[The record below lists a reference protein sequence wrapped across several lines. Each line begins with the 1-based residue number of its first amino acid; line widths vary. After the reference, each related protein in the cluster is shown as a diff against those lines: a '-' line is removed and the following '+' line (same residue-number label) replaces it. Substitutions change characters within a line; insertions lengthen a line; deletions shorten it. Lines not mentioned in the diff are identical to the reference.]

1 MKATSE
7 ELAIFVA
14 VVESGSFSRAAEQ
27 LGQANSAV
35 SRAVKKLEMK
45 LGVSLLNR
53 TTRQLSLTEEGERYF
68 RRVQQILQ
76 EMAAAETEIMES
88 RNTPRGL
95 LRIDAATPVMLHF
108 LMPLI
113 KPFRERYPEITL
125 SLVSSETFI
134 NLIER
139 KVDVA
144 IRAGTLTDSSLRARP
159 LFTSYRKIIASPD
172 YIARFGKPESVEEL
186 KQHLCLGFSEP
197 ISLNTWPIACSDG
210 QLHEIECGISSNS
223 GETLKQL
230 CLSGNGIACLSD
242 YMIDKEIARGELVE
256 LLADA
261 PTAAIAFSINGMV
274 KFEMPISRV
283 SPCFFSFQQCLHKFF
298 DRHGITRRWPVDQRQ
313 IDIIGTQF
321 FQALF
326 QAWD

>member
-7 ELAIFVA
+7 ELAIFVS

-27 LGQANSAV
+27 LGLANSAV

-76 EMAAAETEIMES
+76 EMAAAETELMET
-88 RNTPRGL
+88 RRTPRGL
-95 LRIDAATPVMLHF
+95 LRIDAATPVVLHL
-108 LMPLI
+108 LMPLV
-113 KPFRERYPEITL
+113 KPFRERYPEVTL

-159 LFTSYRKIIASPD
+159 LFTSYRKIVASPD
-172 YIARFGKPESVEEL
+172 YVAKHGAPQHVDAL
-186 KQHLCLGFSEP
+186 AQHLCLGFTEP
-197 ISLNTWPIACSDG
+197 VSLNTWPVARADG
-210 QLHEIECGISSNS
+210 QLYEIEVGLSSNS

-230 CLSGNGIACLSD
+230 SLTGNGIACLSD
-242 YMIDKEIARGELVE
+242 YMIDGEIARGELVE
-256 LLADA
+256 LLADRRLPVA
-261 PTAAIAFSINGMV
+261 MPFSAVYYSDRAVSTRIRAFIDFLSEQV
-274 KFEMPISRV
+274 
-283 SPCFFSFQQCLHKFF
+283 
-298 DRHGITRRWPVDQRQ
+298 TR
-313 IDIIGTQF
+313 
-321 FQALF
+321 
-326 QAWD
+326 

>member
-1 MKATSE
+1 MRATSE
-7 ELAIFVA
+7 EIAVFVA
-14 VVESGSFSRAAEQ
+14 VVESGSFSRAAER
-27 LGQANSAV
+27 LDQANSAV
-35 SRAVKKLEMK
+35 SRAVKKLESK

-68 RRVQQILQ
+68 RRMQGVLQ
-76 EMAAAETEIMES
+76 EMAAAENELMET
-88 RNTPRGL
+88 RLTPKGL
-95 LRIDAATPVMLHF
+95 LRIDAATPVVLHY

-144 IRAGTLTDSSLRARP
+144 IRAGTLSDSSLRAKS

-172 YIARFGKPESVEEL
+172 YIARYGRPETVEEL
-186 KQHLCLGFSEP
+186 NQHICLGFTEP
-197 ISLNTWPIACSDG
+197 QSLNTWPVSCCDG
-210 QLHEIECGISSNS
+210 QLHEINSGISSNS

-242 YMIDKEIARGELVE
+242 YMVDGEIESGQLIE
-256 LLADA
+256 LLADKR
-261 PTAAIAFSINGMV
+261 M
-274 KFEMPISRV
+274 
-283 SPCFFSFQQCLHKFF
+283 
-298 DRHGITRRWPVDQRQ
+298 PVDMPFSAVYYSDRAVSTRIRAF
-313 IDIIGTQF
+313 IDFLVEHEAQKKR
-321 FQALF
+321 
-326 QAWD
+326 

>member
-76 EMAAAETEIMES
+76 EMASAENELMET
-88 RNTPRGL
+88 RQTPRGL
-95 LRIDAATPVMLHF
+95 LRIDAATPVMLHL

-113 KPFRERYPEITL
+113 KPFRERYPEVTL

-159 LFTSYRKIIASPD
+159 LFASFRKIIASPA
-172 YIARFGKPESVEEL
+172 YL
-186 KQHLCLGFSEP
+186 KQYGIPQSTEDLKDHVCLGFSETS
-197 ISLNTWPIACSDG
+197 SLNRWPVAQADG
-210 QLHEIECGISSNS
+210 QLYDITSGLSSNS

-230 CLSGNGIACLSD
+230 CLTGNGIACLSD
-242 YMIDKEIARGELVE
+242 YMINKEIADGDFVE
-256 LLADA
+256 LLADKLL
-261 PTAAIAFSINGMV
+261 PI
-274 KFEMPISRV
+274 EMPFSAVYYSDRAV
-283 SPCFFSFQQCLHKFF
+283 S
-298 DRHGITRRWPVDQRQ
+298 TRIRAF
-313 IDIIGTQF
+313 IDFLSEHVKQPPKG
-321 FQALF
+321 L
-326 QAWD
+326 

>member
-1 MKATSE
+1 MKATSDE
-7 ELAIFVA
+7 IATFVA

-27 LGQANSAV
+27 LCLANSAI
-35 SRAVKKLEMK
+35 SRTVKKLEAK

-68 RRVQQILQ
+68 RRVQAILQ
-76 EMAAAETEIMES
+76 EMAAAENEIIETRHS
-88 RNTPRGL
+88 PRGP
-95 LRIDAATPVMLHF
+95 LRIDAATPVLLHY
-108 LMPLI
+108 LIPLI

-144 IRAGTLTDSSLRARP
+144 IRAGILIDSSLRARP

-172 YIARFGKPESVEEL
+172 YIARHGKPVEVGDL
-186 KQHLCLGFSEP
+186 RQHVCLGFTEP
-197 ISLNTWPIACSDG
+197 GSLNTWPVYCCDA
-210 QLHEIECGISSNS
+210 QLYEIEIGLSSNS

-242 YMIDKEIARGELVE
+242 YMVDREIERGDLVE
-256 LLADA
+256 LLADKRV
-261 PTAAIAFSINGMV
+261 PV
-274 KFEMPISRV
+274 EMPLNAVYYSDRAV
-283 SPCFFSFQQCLHKFF
+283 SARIRAFIDFLSEQC
-298 DRHGITRRWPVDQRQ
+298 RE
-313 IDIIGTQF
+313 
-321 FQALF
+321 
-326 QAWD
+326 

>member
-35 SRAVKKLEMK
+35 SRAVKKLETK

-68 RRVQQILQ
+68 RRVQLILQ
-76 EMAAAETEIMES
+76 EMAAAENEVMEHQH
-88 RNTPRGL
+88 TPRGL
-95 LRIDAATPVMLHF
+95 LRIDAATPVVLHF
-108 LMPLI
+108 LMPMI
-113 KPFRERYPEITL
+113 KPFRERYPEVTL

-144 IRAGTLTDSSLRARP
+144 IRVGTLTDSSLRARP
-159 LFTSYRKIIASPD
+159 LFKSSRRMIASPA
-172 YIARFGKPESVEEL
+172 YLAKQGTPQSVDDL
-186 KQHLCLGFSEP
+186 KHHTCLGFTEP
-197 ISLNTWPIACSDG
+197 DSLNVWPIACEDG
-210 QLHEIECGISSNS
+210 QLYEITSGISSNS
-223 GETLKQL
+223 GETLKYL

-242 YMIDKEIARGELVE
+242 YMTDKEIASGELFEV
-256 LLADA
+256 LADKRL
-261 PTAAIAFSINGMV
+261 PV
-274 KFEMPISRV
+274 EMPFSAVYYSDRAV
-283 SPCFFSFQQCLHKFF
+283 S
-298 DRHGITRRWPVDQRQ
+298 TRIRAFVDFLSEYVKQRQ
-313 IDIIGTQF
+313 RP
-321 FQALF
+321 
-326 QAWD
+326 

>member
-7 ELAIFVA
+7 ELTIFVA

-27 LGQANSAV
+27 LGQANSAI
-35 SRAVKKLEMK
+35 SRSVKKLEMK

-68 RRVQQILQ
+68 RRVQSVLQ

-88 RNTPRGL
+88 RSTPRGL
-95 LRIDAATPVMLHF
+95 LRIDAATPVVLHF

-113 KPFRERYPEITL
+113 KPFRERYPEMTL

-159 LFTSYRKIIASPD
+159 LFTSYRKIIASPQ
-172 YIARFGKPESVEEL
+172 YIAEHGKPETVEEL
-186 KQHLCLGFSEP
+186 KQHLCLG
-197 ISLNTWPIACSDG
+197 LYGT
-210 QLHEIECGISSNS
+210 
-223 GETLKQL
+223 
-230 CLSGNGIACLSD
+230 CLAEHPG
-242 YMIDKEIARGELVE
+242 
-256 LLADA
+256 
-261 PTAAIAFSINGMV
+261 P
-274 KFEMPISRV
+274 
-283 SPCFFSFQQCLHKFF
+283 
-298 DRHGITRRWPVDQRQ
+298 
-313 IDIIGTQF
+313 
-321 FQALF
+321 
-326 QAWD
+326 

>member
-14 VVESGSFSRAAEQ
+14 VIEGGSFSRAAER
-27 LGQANSAV
+27 LGQANSAI
-35 SRAVKKLEMK
+35 SRSVKKLEMK
-45 LGVSLLNR
+45 LGVNLINR

-68 RRVQQILQ
+68 RRVQIILQ
-76 EMAAAETEIMES
+76 DMAAAETEILET

-95 LRIDAATPVMLHF
+95 LRIDAATPVILHF

-113 KPFRERYPEITL
+113 KPFRERYPEVKL

-172 YIARFGKPESVEEL
+172 YIDLYGAPKSVEEL
-186 KQHLCLGFSEP
+186 KQHVCQGF
-197 ISLNTWPIACSDG
+197 T
-210 QLHEIECGISSNS
+210 
-223 GETLKQL
+223 
-230 CLSGNGIACLSD
+230 
-242 YMIDKEIARGELVE
+242 ELTFP
-256 LLADA
+256 L
-261 PTAAIAFSINGMV
+261 
-274 KFEMPISRV
+274 
-283 SPCFFSFQQCLHKFF
+283 
-298 DRHGITRRWPVDQRQ
+298 
-313 IDIIGTQF
+313 
-321 FQALF
+321 
-326 QAWD
+326 

>member
-27 LGQANSAV
+27 LRLANSAV
-35 SRAVKKLEMK
+35 SRSVKKLEMK

-76 EMAAAETEIMES
+76 EMAAAENELMET
-88 RNTPRGL
+88 RHTPRGL
-95 LRIDAATPVMLHF
+95 LRIDAATPVVLHF

-113 KPFRERYPEITL
+113 KPFRERYPEVTL

-144 IRAGTLTDSSLRARP
+144 IRAGNLTDSSLRARP
-159 LFTSYRKIIASPD
+159 LFNSYRKLVASPD
-172 YIARFGKPESVEEL
+172 YLDRNGVPQTVEDL
-186 KQHLCLGFSEP
+186 DDHICLGFTEP
-197 ISLNTWPIACSDG
+197 VSLNTWPVARQDG
-210 QLHEIECGISSNS
+210 QLHDIQVGLSSNS
-223 GETLKQL
+223 GETIKQL
-230 CLSGNGIACLSD
+230 CLTGNGIACLSD
-242 YMIDKEIARGELVE
+242 YMIDKEIASGEVVE
-256 LLADA
+256 LLAEHRL
-261 PTAAIAFSINGMV
+261 PV
-274 KFEMPISRV
+274 EMPFSAVYYSDRAV
-283 SPCFFSFQQCLHKFF
+283 S
-298 DRHGITRRWPVDQRQ
+298 TRIRAF
-313 IDIIGTQF
+313 IDFLSEHVKQPREG
-321 FQALF
+321 L
-326 QAWD
+326 